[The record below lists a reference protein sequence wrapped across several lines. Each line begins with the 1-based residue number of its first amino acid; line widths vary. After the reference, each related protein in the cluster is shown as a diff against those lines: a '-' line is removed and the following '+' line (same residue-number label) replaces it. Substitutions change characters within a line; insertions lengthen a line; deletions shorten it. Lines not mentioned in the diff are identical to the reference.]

1 MRTYIQRLLSLATPL
16 LMLSGSIAAQSA
28 QSEGGAVFGSATGP
42 AESAHGTSS
51 NPVSMKVMPER
62 VTIVPELP
70 ERVEVL
76 SLNNSLINF
85 QRQDTIWNNIAA
97 KMGKDAEWTLH
108 TILGQPLSFHWM
120 ETDEAGCNS
129 EGQPSA
135 KSMIK
140 LKPWTHIILQEQTD
154 RPRVEYEDFRES
166 VGKWVDF
173 IRNNC
178 PNPHAV
184 IILPVNW
191 VLTSCLDTYSET
203 ANLVIDNYRKVAQ
216 EFGVVLAPVSSAY
229 RTCYEREGVA
239 ALKKWYTDDRH
250 PSIDAAYLAA
260 CIEYAT
266 IYGEDPTTISWAP
279 RKISPQEAKRIREYA
294 KEALTDYTQTV
305 DHHKGTVQLQARLY
319 DASGRLLEN
328 DATTEWSSNGAAV
341 SHDGLFT
348 AGDSTGDYT
357 VTAINGT
364 IKASATVTIA
374 KAITRM
380 EGLPVIELYGDEAA
394 YRQCFDTMGDHPML
408 PEGWRVDGQDG
419 YTRSL
424 GYFALADDETQSVQ
438 TDDRITLDANAAC
451 GTWNFGQQTD
461 RAVGGIT
468 SGRSGEP
475 RVINIYLHVRNAGTT
490 PIESPLLSYDVKKY
504 RKGKNKAGFNV
515 LLFSSRDGINWTKAE
530 GDVFKTYFE
539 ADEVTEGYASV
550 PGETVS
556 VSATLPATIN
566 PGDDLFLAWSIRV
579 ADGYSSGESIALGLD
594 NVCLNCP
601 PTTVINRTNKEAQQD
616 GQPRYNLNGQRVS
629 TDYHGIVVSSG
640 QKVLQ

>member
-1 MRTYIQRLLSLATPL
+1 MSLATPL

-28 QSEGGAVFGSATGP
+28 QSEGGAGFGSP
-42 AESAHGTSS
+42 IRSAESSQGGNGAI
-51 NPVSMKVMPER
+51 SMKVMPER

-203 ANLVIDNYRKVAQ
+203 VNLVIDNYRKVAQ

-229 RTCYEREGVA
+229 RMCYEREGVV

-250 PSIDAAYLAA
+250 PTIDAAYLAA

-279 RKISPQEAKRIREYA
+279 RKISPQEALRIREYA

-319 DASGRLLEN
+319 DGTGRLLP
-328 DATTEWSSNGAAV
+328 DDGMTEWVSNGAMV
-341 SHDGLFT
+341 NHEGLFT
-348 AGDSTGDYT
+348 AGNEMADYI
-357 VTAINGT
+357 VTATNGA
-364 IKASATVTIA
+364 IKSSATVTVA
-374 KAITRM
+374 KAITRI
-380 EGLPVIELYGDEAA
+380 EGLPVVELDGAEAS
-394 YRQCFDTMGDHPML
+394 YSQNFDTMGNSPTL
-408 PEGWRVDGQDG
+408 PEGWRTDGQDG
-419 YTRSL
+419 YARTL
-424 GYFALADDETQSVQ
+424 GYFVLANDETQFVQ
-438 TDDRITLDANAAC
+438 TDDLVTLDANAAC
-451 GTWNFGQQTD
+451 GTWNFGQQSD

-468 SGRSGEP
+468 SGRSNEP
-475 RVINIYLHVRNAGTT
+475 RVINVYLHVRNTGTT
-490 PIESPLLSYDVKKY
+490 PIVQPLLFGRPGVFALCPIQRLVIGLRRLRHLVLFLLGKFDLFSLGIHIQRIDLGQMTDDRILDAFLHGLGIIILRPQICVIDLSIQIFIICQIDLCLFTRTRHPTNLKY
-504 RKGKNKAGFNV
+504 RVSPALGGKIH
-515 LLFSSRDGINWTKAE
+515 L
-530 GDVFKTYFE
+530 
-539 ADEVTEGYASV
+539 
-550 PGETVS
+550 S
-556 VSATLPATIN
+556 VSDGTACKKQTN
-566 PGDDLFLAWSIRV
+566 P
-579 ADGYSSGESIALGLD
+579 
-594 NVCLNCP
+594 
-601 PTTVINRTNKEAQQD
+601 
-616 GQPRYNLNGQRVS
+616 
-629 TDYHGIVVSSG
+629 
-640 QKVLQ
+640 

>member
-1 MRTYIQRLLSLATPL
+1 MRTYVQRLLSLATPL

-28 QSEGGAVFGSATGP
+28 QSEGGAGFGSSIRS
-42 AESAHGTSS
+42 AESSQEGNGAI
-51 NPVSMKVMPER
+51 SMKVMPER

-203 ANLVIDNYRKVAQ
+203 VNLVIDNYRKVAQ

-229 RTCYEREGVA
+229 RMCYEREGVT

-250 PSIDAAYLAA
+250 PTIDAAYLAA

-279 RKISPQEAKRIREYA
+279 RKISPQEALRIREYA

-319 DASGRLLEN
+319 DATGRALP
-328 DATTEWSSNGAAV
+328 DDGMTEWGSNGATV
-341 SHDGLFT
+341 NHEGLFT
-348 AGDSTGDYT
+348 ASNEMADYI
-357 VTAINGT
+357 VTATNGA
-364 IKASATVTIA
+364 IKSSATVTVA
-374 KAITRM
+374 KAITRI
-380 EGLPVIELYGDEAA
+380 EGLPVVELDGAEAS
-394 YRQCFDTMGDHPML
+394 YSQNFDTMGNSPTL
-408 PEGWRVDGQDG
+408 PEGWRTDGQDG
-419 YTRSL
+419 YARTL
-424 GYFALADDETQSVQ
+424 GYFVLANDETQFVQ
-438 TDDRITLDANAAC
+438 ADDLVTLDANAAC
-451 GTWNFGQQTD
+451 GTWNFGQRSD

-468 SGRSGEP
+468 SGRSNEP
-475 RVINIYLHVRNAGTT
+475 RVINVYLHVRNTGTT
-490 PIESPLLSYDVKKY
+490 PIVQPLLSYDIEKY

-515 LLFSSRDGINWTKAE
+515 LLFTSRDGIDWTKAE
-530 GDVFKTYFE
+530 GDVFKSHFE
-539 ADEVTEGYASV
+539 ADEATEGYASV
-550 PGETVS
+550 PGETRQVIGQLQ
-556 VSATLPATIN
+556 TTIQ

-579 ADGYSSGESIALGLD
+579 ADGYSSGEAIALGID

-601 PTTVINRTNKEAQQD
+601 PASITTARGTQQHD
-616 GQPRYNLNGQRVS
+616 TQPRYNLSGQRVNA
-629 TDYHGIVVSSG
+629 DYHGIVVSDG
-640 QKVLQ
+640 QKIVQ